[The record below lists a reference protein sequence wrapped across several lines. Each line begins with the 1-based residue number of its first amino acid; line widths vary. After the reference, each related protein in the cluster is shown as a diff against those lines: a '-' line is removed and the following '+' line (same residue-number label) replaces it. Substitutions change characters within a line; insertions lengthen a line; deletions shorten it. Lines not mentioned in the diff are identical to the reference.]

1 MIPVGEDRP
10 ETVPVPDAVGDGITL
25 SQRQREVMTLMSRGA
40 RNAEIAETLHVTEK
54 TVKNHINRIFREL
67 GVDGRVEA
75 VLLWQRYQAE
85 AAKRQ
90 NGEAQ

>member
-1 MIPVGEDRP
+1 
-10 ETVPVPDAVGDGITL
+10 
-25 SQRQREVMTLMSRGA
+25 
-40 RNAEIAETLHVTEK
+40 
-54 TVKNHINRIFREL
+54 
-67 GVDGRVEA
+67 VDGRVEA